1 MCVRRHSQATTTPKI
16 PAAIQARDEPA
27 WVLADRHATAAQT
40 VWKWRKRDSV
50 QDRSQTPHR
59 RQPPHRHQ
67 PALTPVQEIVAVDLR
82 ETLLWSLDDP
92 MAVVRE
98 FLNPTMSRLGL
109 DPCLRRHGAGRL
121 RDRKAKDGTPK
132 HSGLKPYGLGHLHID
147 VKYPPCMANET
158 SRGYFFVTIDRASR
172 WVFIAMYRHKTA
184 ATAQRFLGDLERAC
198 PIRSRTILTGMER
211 WSCLFDHFAARLR

>member
-1 MCVRRHSQATTTPKI
+1 MQPLRRLFGNGANATVFRIAATHSY
-16 PAAIQARDEPA
+16 
-27 WVLADRHATAAQT
+27 
-40 VWKWRKRDSV
+40 
-50 QDRSQTPHR
+50 R
-59 RQPPHRHQ
+59 RQ

-82 ETLLWSLDDP
+82 ETLLWPLDDP

-98 FLNPTMSRLGL
+98 FVNPTMSRLGL

-132 HSGLKPYGLGHLHID
+132 HSGLKAYGLGHLHID

-184 ATAQRFLGDLERAC
+184 ATAQRFLGDLKRAC
-198 PIRSRTILTGMER
+198 LIPIHTILPVWRGGPVCSTT
-211 WSCLFDHFAARLR
+211 LQPV

>member
-1 MCVRRHSQATTTPKI
+1 MQPLRRLFGNGANATVFRIAATHSY
-16 PAAIQARDEPA
+16 
-27 WVLADRHATAAQT
+27 
-40 VWKWRKRDSV
+40 
-50 QDRSQTPHR
+50 R
-59 RQPPHRHQ
+59 RQ

-98 FLNPTMSRLGL
+98 FLNPTMSRSGL

-198 PIRSRTILTGMER
+198 PIRSRTILTGM
-211 WSCLFDHFAARLR
+211 ARRSLTAFLVCAGALQHDRTRLIRCAQPPVLNTG